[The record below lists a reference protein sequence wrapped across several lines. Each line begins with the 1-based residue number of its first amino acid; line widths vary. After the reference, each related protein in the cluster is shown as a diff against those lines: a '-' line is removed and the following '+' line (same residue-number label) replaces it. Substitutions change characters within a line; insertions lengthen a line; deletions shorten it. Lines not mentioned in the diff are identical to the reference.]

1 MQIFNCKIYPF
12 KLIFLDMLKYEFQI
26 VIISLNSFYSIS
38 IHSPRMNKNQRIGVK
53 HFNEV
58 SELK

>member
-1 MQIFNCKIYPF
+1 
-12 KLIFLDMLKYEFQI
+12 MLKYEFQI